1 VLAAAIAISAGL
13 GLSDHGVKVVGT
25 IPTGLPGVS
34 WPHLKLGDLW
44 VLLPSAAGMM
54 LVIFSEALG
63 AGQTFADKHGYR
75 LESSQEMIALGL
87 ANLGSGVLGGLACGG
102 SLSQSAVNDGAGART
117 EISPVIAAVLS
128 LVTVVALTPLFTDLP
143 EAVLAALIIH
153 AVSHL
158 MKVGEMKRYRR
169 LVPREFWL
177 AMLTLLGVIVLDVLP
192 ALIIGVVIALLL
204 LVYQAS
210 RPRVSMLGADPVVP
224 GAFADIGRHD
234 GIVPVPGVLI
244 VRPDAPLFYANA
256 ELVRDAIEQAMGNAR
271 AVVLLLDGNDNLDI
285 TSAEQLGNT
294 GRRPGR
300 QERPARPGPRARP
313 GPGDGRTVRAA
324 RHGRRRSRLPDH
336 ARRRGLGA
344 VGSRRAR
351 AGPSGRRGLDVP
363 LFSQVVGLLR
373 FGGQP
378 DALLAV
384 EQPVQAGREHA
395 ADQRCHDEQPHLAQG
410 GAADHQGGAKAA
422 SRVHRRAGDRDADE
436 VHHGQRQPDG
446 DGGRGRV
453 GGRRGHSQDDE
464 DEQRGQDDLE
474 DERPAQADVNLRLLA
489 PAVGAQAGD
498 GPVIEGR
505 GAERAPQHQRTDD
518 PAGELGDPVTDR
530 LGQRD
535 APGEQGA
542 DGDGGV
548 DVAAGYRP
556 DHVHQRQQ
564 GQAERQR
571 GGHHPGRHAGAGEP
585 EAEHQRGHAHGEEH
599 QDRRAKELNRKL
611 PDHYVTITTGAGG
624 VVTPAE

>member
-1 VLAAAIAISAGL
+1 MEPRDHPPEPGRLVRWVPIASWLPRYQRGWLAGDAIAGFTIWGLLIPEMIAYASLAGLPPQAGLYTLLASLALYAIFGTSRHLVVAGTSASAVLVFSAVTALGPKDAGSYATLAAGMIVLTGLIFVVAGLLKLGFITAFLSRPVMEGFVFGLAIFVTVSQLPKLFGLNKGPGDTVRQFSYLLGHLGSTSLTTLAVGLVALVLLFALERYLPRLPGGLIVLAAAIAISAGL
-13 GLSDHGVKVVGT
+13 GLSSHGVKVVGT

-117 EISPVIAAVLS
+117 ELSPIIAAALS

-158 MKVGEMKRYRR
+158 MRVGEMKRFRR

-256 ELVRDAIEQAMGNAR
+256 ELVRDAIEQAVGNAR
-271 AVVLLLDGNDNLDI
+271 AVVLVLDGNDNLDI
-285 TSAEQLGNT
+285 TSAEQLGKLA
-294 GRRPGR
+294 GGL
-300 QERPARPGPRARP
+300 
-313 GPGDGRTVRAA
+313 AA
-324 RHGRRRSRLPDH
+324 RNVPIGLAHVHGPALEMAERS
-336 ARRRGLGA
+336 
-344 VGSRRAR
+344 
-351 AGPSGRRGLDVP
+351 
-363 LFSQVVGLLR
+363 GLLATV
-373 FGGQP
+373 G
-378 DALLAV
+378 
-384 EQPVQAGREHA
+384 
-395 ADQRCHDEQPHLAQG
+395 
-410 GAADHQGGAKAA
+410 ADHVFPTTPAA
-422 SRVHRRAGDRDADE
+422 VAW
-436 VHHGQRQPDG
+436 
-446 DGGRGRV
+446 
-453 GGRRGHSQDDE
+453 
-464 DEQRGQDDLE
+464 
-474 DERPAQADVNLRLLA
+474 AQSVA
-489 PAVGAQAGD
+489 
-498 GPVIEGR
+498 
-505 GAERAPQHQRTDD
+505 
-518 PAGELGDPVTDR
+518 
-530 LGQRD
+530 D
-535 APGEQGA
+535 APGLGRPA
-542 DGDGGV
+542 D
-548 DVAAGYRP
+548 
-556 DHVHQRQQ
+556 
-564 GQAERQR
+564 
-571 GGHHPGRHAGAGEP
+571 PG
-585 EAEHQRGHAHGEEH
+585 
-599 QDRRAKELNRKL
+599 
-611 PDHYVTITTGAGG
+611 
-624 VVTPAE
+624 